1 MDTVEA
7 RSLAATSYL
16 KATCYYIQMCGC
28 VYRLNLATEFGSDLL
43 PLNYAYNIYNRHEQ
57 LFPLLLS
64 VIT

>member
-1 MDTVEA
+1 MLLYTHVWV
-7 RSLAATSYL
+7 
-16 KATCYYIQMCGC
+16 C
-28 VYRLNLATEFGSDLL
+28 VYRSNLATEFGSDLL